1 MIKVVLLLLL
11 VTTQLFAASKN
22 CDIENKTYK
31 EICQKALKNGVSSAF
46 ANEFFLTNFK
56 TKKAEETTI
65 VYTPQKN
72 KKVEDKKVK
81 KVKSKPSKH
90 KSELGRHLDE
100 YQEVYDHAE
109 KKYGVNREIVAV
121 ILMHESKLGKFKPAT
136 NLLSVFNT
144 MGTKKSTKKKSISEA
159 GKERMINLMRYCYK
173 KGIPATECNFP
184 SSHAGN
190 VGIPQFLPENFC
202 YIDAYQAKVGD
213 LNKMEDAI
221 VSTSNYL
228 NKRSSFNK
236 LIDWDKMPN
245 ITEVE
250 RSWKQFSATN
260 KNSSF
265 VYEKSEKSN
274 SDYNCFRC
282 ETAEVAYLQ
291 GYVKKIMGYNNSSD
305 YALMILTLAQNA
317 HKEISK

>member
-1 MIKVVLLLLL
+1 MIKVVVLLLL
-11 VTTQLFAASKN
+11 VTTQIFAASKN

-56 TKKAEETTI
+56 TKKAEETSI
-65 VYTPQKN
+65 IYTPQKN
-72 KKVEDKKVK
+72 KKVEVKNAK
-81 KVKSKPSKH
+81 KVKSKVSKY
-90 KSELGRHLDE
+90 KSELGRHLNE

-136 NLLSVFNT
+136 NLLAVFNNT
-144 MGTKKSTKKKSISEA
+144 GTKKSAKKKSISDA
-159 GKERMINLMRYCYK
+159 GKQRMINLMRYCYK
-173 KGIPATECNFP
+173 KGIPAGECNYP
-184 SSHAGN
+184 CSQAGN

-202 YIDAYQAKVGD
+202 YIDGYQAKVGD

-221 VSTSNYL
+221 VSTSNFL
-228 NKRSSFNK
+228 NKRASFTK

-245 ITEVE
+245 IAEIE
-250 RSWKQFSATN
+250 KEWKQFSSTH

-274 SDYNCFRC
+274 QSYTCFRC
-282 ETAEVAYLQ
+282 ETAEVGYLKE
-291 GYVKKIMGYNNSSD
+291 YVKKLMGYNNSSD
-305 YALMILTLAQNA
+305 YALMILTLAQNS